1 MNLKVL
7 LLENITTTLA
17 VMNYT
22 FVDFIEFSNEII
34 QYFFEKENNCLGVY
48 FDYFENKIVFEL
60 CEIETNNVLNKIEI
74 ELSFDIFDTIETK
87 LEILLK

>member
-1 MNLKVL
+1 MNLKIL

-22 FVDFIEFSNEII
+22 FVDFIEFSNEI

-48 FDYFENKIVFEL
+48 FDYYENKIVFEL
-60 CEIETNNVLNKIEI
+60 YEIETSNVLNKIEI

>member
-22 FVDFIEFSNEII
+22 SIDFIEFSNEI
-34 QYFFEKENNCLGVY
+34 QCFFEKENNCLGVY
-48 FDYFENKIVFEL
+48 FDYCENKIVFEL
-60 CEIETNNVLNKIEI
+60 CEIETNNCLDRIEI
-74 ELSFDIFDTIETK
+74 ELTFDIFDTIETK

>member
-22 FVDFIEFSNEII
+22 FVDFIEFSNKI

-74 ELSFDIFDTIETK
+74 ELTFDIFDTIETK

>member
-22 FVDFIEFSNEII
+22 FIDFIEFSNEIK
-34 QYFFEKENNCLGVY
+34 YFFEKGSVCLGVY
-48 FDYFENKIVFEL
+48 FDYSENKLFFEL
-60 CEIETNNVLNKIEI
+60 YEIETNEILKKIEV
-74 ELSFDIFDTIETK
+74 ELTFEIFDTIETK

>member
-22 FVDFIEFSNEII
+22 FVDFIEFSNKI
-34 QYFFEKENNCLGVY
+34 QYFFERGNNCLGVY

-60 CEIETNNVLNKIEI
+60 CEIETNNCLDRIEI

>member
-22 FVDFIEFSNEII
+22 FVDFIEFSNEI

-48 FDYFENKIVFEL
+48 FDYSENKIVFEL
-60 CEIETNNVLNKIEI
+60 CEIETNNVLDKIEI

>member
-7 LLENITTTLA
+7 LLENITTTLS

-22 FVDFIEFSNEII
+22 FIDFIEFSNEI
-34 QYFFEKENNCLGVY
+34 QHFFENENNCLGVY

-60 CEIETNNVLNKIEI
+60 CEIETNNVLDKIEI
-74 ELSFDIFDTIETK
+74 ELTFDIFDTIETN

>member
-22 FVDFIEFSNEII
+22 FVDFIEFSNKI

-60 CEIETNNVLNKIEI
+60 CEIETNNVLDKIEI

>member
-7 LLENITTTLA
+7 LLENITTTLT
-17 VMNYT
+17 VMNYN
-22 FVDFIEFSNEII
+22 FVDFIEFSNEI
-34 QYFFEKENNCLGVY
+34 QYFFENGNNCLGVY

-60 CEIETNNVLNKIEI
+60 YEIETNNCLDRVEI

>member
-1 MNLKVL
+1 MNLKAL

-17 VMNYT
+17 VMEYT
-22 FVDFIEFSNEII
+22 FVDFIEFSNEI
-34 QYFFEKENNCLGVY
+34 QYFFEKENNCLSVY

-60 CEIETNNVLNKIEI
+60 CEIETNNVLDKIEI

>member
-22 FVDFIEFSNEII
+22 FVDFIEFSNEI

-48 FDYFENKIVFEL
+48 FDYYENKIVFEL
-60 CEIETNNVLNKIEI
+60 YEIETSNVLNKIEI

>member
-22 FVDFIEFSNEII
+22 FVDFIEFSNEI
-34 QYFFEKENNCLGVY
+34 QYFFEKENNCLGV
-48 FDYFENKIVFEL
+48 YFENKIVFEL
-60 CEIETNNVLNKIEI
+60 CEIETNNELDRIEI
-74 ELSFDIFDTIETK
+74 ELTFDIFDTIETK

>member
-1 MNLKVL
+1 MNLKTL

-17 VMNYT
+17 VMEYT
-22 FVDFIEFSNEII
+22 FVDFIEFSNEI

-60 CEIETNNVLNKIEI
+60 CEIETNNVLDKIKI

>member
-22 FVDFIEFSNEII
+22 FVDFIEFSNEIK
-34 QYFFEKENNCLGVY
+34 YFFENENNCLGVY

-60 CEIETNNVLNKIEI
+60 CEIETNNCLDKIEI
-74 ELSFDIFDTIETK
+74 ELSFDIFDIIETK